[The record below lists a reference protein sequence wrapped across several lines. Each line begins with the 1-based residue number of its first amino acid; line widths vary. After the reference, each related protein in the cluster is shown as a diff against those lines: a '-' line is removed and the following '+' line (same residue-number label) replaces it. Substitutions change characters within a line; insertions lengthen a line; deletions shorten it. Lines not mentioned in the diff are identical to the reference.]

1 MGYIE
6 DFNDEAYRI
15 ITYHCK
21 KGQTLRLNKI
31 CSDNSNFD
39 KRCKEL
45 EIWSFKKVCI
55 EKNGKKTGFTGS

>member
-1 MGYIE
+1 MDYIE
-6 DFNDEAYRI
+6 DFSDEAYRI
-15 ITYHCK
+15 ITCHCK

-45 EIWSFKKVCI
+45 ESWLFKKVYI
-55 EKNGKKTGFTGS
+55 EKNGKETGFTGS